1 MIWVDR
7 EAKKMKERNLPM
19 EWVDDMKTPSGR
31 VHVGALRG
39 VVIHDL
45 MYKGL
50 VDAGVNAKF
59 TYVINDHDPM
69 DGMPSY
75 LDAKKWDKYMGMPLY
90 KIPPPEPG
98 SKNFAETYANEFR
111 HVFESI
117 NCHPEI
123 IWSSKL
129 YAEGKMDKVVRLVLN
144 NAKKVREIY
153 LLVSKSKKPD
163 DWIPYTVVCEKC
175 GKLSTTISYK
185 WDGTYVYYRCKVDA
199 VKWTKGCGNEGKVK
213 PIGNVGKLPW
223 RLDWPATWS
232 VVGVTIE
239 GSGKDHMSQ
248 GGSYDFGSAI
258 CKEVLNYRVPYP
270 VPYEWFIV
278 GGRKMSSS
286 KGVGATAIEM
296 SKILPPEVLRFL
308 IVRTPIGTVLDFD
321 PAGGDTIPNLFDDYD
336 RCLEAHFL
344 KLENKI
350 PQGKPGEVLLDFARI
365 IELSEVRP
373 LPEKRTFL
381 PRFRTIVNLI
391 KNNGDLLAYAE
402 KQKGSKLND
411 DEKELLEER
420 EIFAQVYLKN
430 NATKNNDQP
439 STINHQHFDSA
450 QGKPLNNV
458 QKNFLNHLVENL
470 KTANEDR
477 DQIQTIVFE
486 TLKQGSFKAKDVF
499 PAFYQTLIGLS
510 AGPKAADLILQLGL
524 KQSIAKLQAVLSVKS
539 NLFDLSSKHS
549 YDLLQ
554 RPEIF
559 SIDSQVKEKFPTISV
574 GIAIIKGV
582 KIEKSN
588 TKLQT
593 EVDALLKSQKNLTNE
608 VISAFPEVQSY
619 RKLYKEM
626 GIDWHSRRPSPEALL
641 RRISKGK
648 GLYNVNTCVDAYNL
662 VVMNNRVSSGAFDL
676 DKIKFPTILRFP
688 KQGEKILLLGDKEP
702 IEYTEKEL
710 AYFDQNGGYNID
722 FNYRDSQQTAVTE
735 QTKNILINIDGIYSI
750 TREQVEETLKQTIEI
765 IQKYCGGIVELSG
778 IST

>member
-7 EAKKMKERNLPM
+7 EAKKMKERNLPL

-75 LDAKKWDKYMGMPLY
+75 LDAKKWNKYMGMPLY

-98 SKNFAETYANEFR
+98 SDNFAQTYANEFR

-123 IWSSKL
+123 IWSSEL
-129 YAEGKMDKVVRLVLN
+129 YAAGKMDKVVRLILD
-144 NAKKVREIY
+144 NAEKVREIY
-153 LLVSKSKKPD
+153 LRVSKSKKPS
-163 DWIPYTVVCEKC
+163 DWIPYTVICEKC

-185 WDGTYVYYRCKVDA
+185 WDGTYAYYRCKVDA
-199 VKWTKGCGNEGKVK
+199 VKWTVGCGNEGKVK
-213 PIGNVGKLPW
+213 PLGIVGKLPW

-258 CKEVLNYRVPYP
+258 CKEVLNYQVPYP
-270 VPYEWFIV
+270 IPYEWFIV

-321 PAGGDTIPNLFDDYD
+321 PAGVDTIPNLFDYYD
-336 RCLEAHFL
+336 RCMEAHFL

-373 LPEKRTFL
+373 LPEKRIFL
-381 PRFRTIVNLI
+381 SRFRTIVNLI
-391 KNNGDLLAYAE
+391 KNNGDLLTYAE

-420 EIFAQVYLKN
+420 EIFAQVYLRNSVDKQSN
-430 NATKNNDQP
+430 KVARQ
-439 STINHQHFDSA
+439 
-450 QGKPLNNV
+450 QGSNETMKPLNNI
-458 QKNFLNHLVENL
+458 QKNFLNNLVENL
-470 KTANEDR
+470 KNAQEDR

-486 TLKQGSFKAKDVF
+486 TLKKGEFQAKDVF
-499 PAFYQTLIGLS
+499 PAFYNALTDMS

-524 KQSIAKLQAVLSVKS
+524 KQSIAKLQAILSVKS
-539 NLFDLSSKHS
+539 DLLGLSTKHS
-549 YDLLQ
+549 YNLLQ
-554 RPEIF
+554 NPEIF
-559 SIDSQVKEKFPTISV
+559 SIDPKVKEKFPTISI

-582 KIEKSN
+582 NIEKTN
-588 TKLQT
+588 AKLQH
-593 EVDALLKSQKNLTNE
+593 ELDEFLKTQTHLTNE

-641 RRISKGK
+641 RRISQKK
-648 GLYNVNTCVDAYNL
+648 DLYSINTCVDAYNL
-662 VVMNNRVSSGAFDL
+662 VVMKNRVSSGAFDL
-676 DKIKFPTILRFP
+676 DNIKFPTVLRFP
-688 KQGEKILLLGDKEP
+688 KKGELILLLGDKEP
-702 IEYTEKEL
+702 TEYTEKEL
-710 AYFDQNGGYNID
+710 AYFDKNGGYNID

-735 QTKNILINIDGIYSI
+735 KTKNILINIDGIYSI
-750 TREQVEETLKQTIEI
+750 TREQIEITLKQTIDI
-765 IQKYCGGIVELSG
+765 IQKYCGGTVEVVGIVHS
-778 IST
+778 